1 MVETTAIACYS
12 LALLATIF
20 MLAIRRAL
28 DAALGI
34 YVPYLLVFPA
44 IAFSSRYCGVGPAIL
59 TTVLGFL
66 GEQYWFIPPLHT
78 FTVTG
83 GLEQAN
89 AAAYFSVSAVVIAF
103 AESSRR
109 TLARLAVSK
118 RMLEQAGDALRMG
131 HEQLE
136 QRVEE
141 RTREIKATN
150 LELTN
155 QAEVVRELSGRLLH
169 MQDEEHRR
177 LARDLHD
184 SLGQIA
190 AALGMNLSSLQDA
203 TRQLGHNQRRA
214 LDESVAL
221 TQDLSKQIRTIS
233 HLLHPPLL
241 DEVGLSAALHFYVE
255 EFARRSNVPVTL
267 ELSADLGRLSRDVE
281 TSIFRVIQEGLTNI
295 HRHSGSPT
303 AAIRVTRVDGNIRAE
318 IEDVG
323 RGLPPEKQILLT
335 TLGIAGGGI
344 RGMRERLRQF
354 GGTLEVRSNDNGTL
368 VTATVPEDRAT
379 AASDSDEID
388 GSQIAT
394 RLADLDEHNARGNEE
409 RCHEFR

>member
-1 MVETTAIACYS
+1 
-12 LALLATIF
+12 
-20 MLAIRRAL
+20 
-28 DAALGI
+28 
-34 YVPYLLVFPA
+34 
-44 IAFSSRYCGVGPAIL
+44 
-59 TTVLGFL
+59 
-66 GEQYWFIPPLHT
+66 
-78 FTVTG
+78 
-83 GLEQAN
+83 
-89 AAAYFSVSAVVIAF
+89 
-103 AESSRR
+103 
-109 TLARLAVSK
+109 
-118 RMLEQAGDALRMG
+118 
-131 HEQLE
+131 
-136 QRVEE
+136 
-141 RTREIKATN
+141 
-150 LELTN
+150 
-155 QAEVVRELSGRLLH
+155 VVRELSGRLLH